1 MLLILILPG
10 WRPWAL
16 IYTRMFDYLSRDILV
31 GMTPELEAKLQEI
44 YDEAPVPFD
53 KEAKALIRQA
63 FEFAEIA
70 HDGQKRK
77 SGEPYFYHLVET
89 AKNLSRLGMRKRVIA
104 AGLLHDAVEDGVAS
118 EESLVNTFGV
128 EIAALVDG
136 VTKLGKVRYKG
147 MRRHNESLRKFFIA
161 SAKDIRVII
170 IKLADRLHN
179 MQTLDSVR
187 EDKRER
193 IAIETLEI
201 YAPLAYRLGIAH
213 LSRQLED
220 LAFPYVYPEEY
231 KRTRQIMK
239 ERSKQ
244 TLAKLEKI
252 DRSIKRKLAENHIRD
267 FQTSRRVKGSYSLYK
282 KLERKKWDTEK
293 IYDIAAL
300 RIIVPDKPTCYQVL
314 GIIHQNYRP
323 MPGRIKDYIAFEKPN
338 GYQSIHTTIFTGD
351 GGLVEIQIRTKEM
364 HDRAEY
370 GAASHLG
377 YKKDMGS
384 LPANVDQKDQSW
396 VAKLLHRFIS
406 SRQEQEFGDDATIP
420 DWLSSLAHNSDE
432 ALDSE
437 QFEEKLKED
446 FFSHRIF
453 VFTPLGAVIDLPQGS
468 TPVDFAYLVHSEI
481 GHHTAGAKVGGK
493 LVSLDTPL
501 RNGDIVEIITK
512 PSATP
517 STKWLEFTKSTE
529 ARRKIRSYISKRQNQ
544 QSANSKS

>member
-1 MLLILILPG
+1 M
-10 WRPWAL
+10 
-16 IYTRMFDYLSRDILV
+16 S
-31 GMTPELEAKLQEI
+31 PELETKLQEI
-44 YDEAPVPFD
+44 YDAAPIGFD

-89 AKNLSRLGMRKRVIA
+89 AKNLAELGMRKRVVA

-118 EESLVNTFGV
+118 EESLVNTFGE
-128 EIAALVDG
+128 EIAGMVDG

-179 MQTLDSVR
+179 MQTLEAVR

-220 LAFPYVYPEEY
+220 LAFPYVYPKEY
-231 KRTRQIMK
+231 AQTKQIMK

-267 FQTSRRVKGSYSLYK
+267 FQTSRRVKGMYSLYK

-300 RIIVPDKPTCYQVL
+300 RIIVSDKPTCYQVL
-314 GIIHQNYRP
+314 GVIHQNYRP

-351 GGLVEIQIRTKEM
+351 GGLVEIQIRTNEM

-377 YKKDMGS
+377 YKSATGA
-384 LPANVDQKDQSW
+384 LPANIDKQDQSW
-396 VAKLLHRFIS
+396 VAKLLHRFMS
-406 SRQEQEFGDDATIP
+406 SRTDHPVGGDSTIP
-420 DWLSSLAHNSDE
+420 DWLSSLANNSDE

-437 QFEEKLKED
+437 QFEQKLKED
-446 FFSHRIF
+446 FFTHRIF
-453 VFTPLGAVIDLPQGS
+453 VFTPLGAVIDLPEGS

-481 GHHTAGAKVGGK
+481 GHHTAGAKIGGK

-512 PSATP
+512 PQATP

-529 ARRKIRSYISKRQNQ
+529 ARRKIRSYLTKQ
-544 QSANSKS
+544 QSASKQNRR

>member
-1 MLLILILPG
+1 
-10 WRPWAL
+10 
-16 IYTRMFDYLSRDILV
+16 
-31 GMTPELEAKLQEI
+31 MTPELESKLEEI
-44 YDEAPVPFD
+44 YNVAPVPFD
-53 KEAKALIRQA
+53 KDAKALIRRA

-70 HDGQKRK
+70 HEGQKRK

-89 AKNLSRLGMRKRVIA
+89 AKNLSSLGMRKRVIA
-104 AGLLHDAVEDGVAS
+104 AGLLHDAVEDGMAS
-118 EESLVNTFGV
+118 EESVEKTFGK
-128 EIAALVDG
+128 EIAELVDG
-136 VTKLGKVRYKG
+136 VTKLGKVRYQG

-201 YAPLAYRLGIAH
+201 YAPLAYRLGIST

-220 LAFPYVYPEEY
+220 LAFPYVYPEAY
-231 KRTRQIMK
+231 KKTRAIMK

-267 FQTSRRVKGSYSLYK
+267 FHTSRRVKGMYSLYK

-300 RIIVPDKPTCYQVL
+300 RIIVPDKPACYQVL

-351 GGLVEIQIRTKEM
+351 GGLVEIQIRTEEM
-364 HDRAEY
+364 HNRAEY

-377 YKKDMGS
+377 YKSATGS
-384 LPANVDQKDQSW
+384 LPANIDSKDQSW

-406 SRQEQEFGDDATIP
+406 NRQARDANDDATIP
-420 DWLSSLAHNSDE
+420 DWLSSLAANSDE

-437 QFEEKLKED
+437 QFEQKLKED

-453 VFTPLGAVIDLPQGS
+453 VFTPVGAVIDLPQGS
-468 TPVDFAYLVHSEI
+468 TPIDFAYLVHSEI
-481 GHHTAGAKVGGK
+481 GHHTAGAKIGGK

-512 PSATP
+512 PHASPSA
-517 STKWLEFTKSTE
+517 KWLEFTKSTE
-529 ARRKIRSYISKRQNQ
+529 ARRKIRSHLAKQQHKNVKKR
-544 QSANSKS
+544 A